1 MLGGLTA
8 PYSNLP
14 ASIVETEGLR
24 TRMHNWPPINSGE
37 EKYKKGLAGIMA
49 DEMGFID

>member
-1 MLGGLTA
+1 
-8 PYSNLP
+8 
-14 ASIVETEGLR
+14 
-24 TRMHNWPPINSGE
+24 MHNWPPVNSGE